1 MVGARFQ
8 LADSHL
14 PTLLAPAGVWRAS
27 DYPKDLFAGPTSKY
41 KDSRYGFWGQ
51 KHSAHN
57 KLKTKKTLDFKNKIY

>member
-1 MVGARFQ
+1 MVGACFQ

-14 PTLLAPAGVWRAS
+14 PTLLALAGMWRAS
-27 DYPKDLFAGPTSKY
+27 DYPKDLLAGPTSKH

-57 KLKTKKTLDFKNKIY
+57 KLKTKKTSDFKNKIY